1 MPKIINRS
9 LLLQRKRY
17 QSEMDGRW
25 CWSVIYLQ
33 YARALTCYLHLLQ
46 TDQYSRLC
54 TIKADISHLPKT
66 PKINPSGGTYYR
78 IDYSVILLFGLT
90 ELKAQLCWNENVR
103 YSLWIFLCLPL
114 LKFFS
119 LGSRASV
126 RNSPHQR
133 ESILTS
139 YWSTI
144 GARLKWSM
152 MISDDRILS
161 FQMYS

>member
-1 MPKIINRS
+1 MSKIINRS
-9 LLLQRKRY
+9 LLLQRKWY

-25 CWSVIYLQ
+25 RWSVVYLQ
-33 YARALTCYLHLLQ
+33 CARALTCYLHLLQ

-66 PKINPSGGTYYR
+66 PKKNPSGGTYYR

-103 YSLWIFLCLPL
+103 YSLILCLPL
-114 LKFFS
+114 LKFVS

-126 RNSPHQR
+126 RTSPHQR

-139 YWSTI
+139 SWSTI
-144 GARLKWSM
+144 GARLRWSM
-152 MISDDRILS
+152 MISDHRILS
-161 FQMYS
+161 SQMYS